1 MKRIIISFFCFL
13 IILSVSSCVKQKS
26 ILDRGIYE
34 DMTAAEVSELT
45 QSIPTFQFFYDNIRA
60 KIVAKS
66 DGHDRGQYG
75 AVTYN
80 DMYNLFNYLSSS
92 DYLNF
97 IEFGRTAYSEK
108 MSAYQAQIDSVSEH
122 FRSII
127 DSVKVKGGPQFD
139 FAKIFKH
146 PEFYGLYYL
155 AQNFPRGITEV
166 VFLLPIKNQSLFS
179 EIGIKDLDFDIILF
193 EKGKP
198 DGGPKVRLDNFKMKL
213 YGDDWVSGLGSY
225 GQRRLNG
232 INTTLSASAVFME
245 HYDPQKTPN
254 KNFEDIFDW
263 WYEPYMSSVQ
273 FLKYVENKIP
283 PAVYG
288 YWKTQELVDISM
300 YIYARNRM
308 INEYVDEYYTPIN
321 NYLPELIERHLL
333 DIYHDEY
340 ILYQRVN
347 KINPK
352 LTEEFDAM
360 IGRITVDLSEWLPA
374 GLQLPISHPNGNYII
389 DAEYDKRIF
398 REGSGPEYL

>member
-1 MKRIIISFFCFL
+1 M
-13 IILSVSSCVKQKS
+13 
-26 ILDRGIYE
+26 DRGIYE

-66 DGHDRGQYG
+66 DDHDRGQYG

-97 IEFGRTAYSEK
+97 IEFERTAYSEK

-122 FRSII
+122 FRSIV

-139 FAKIFKH
+139 FARIFKH
-146 PEFYGLYYL
+146 PELYGIYP
-155 AQNFPRGITEV
+155 QRNFPRGITEV
-166 VFLLPIKNQSLFS
+166 VFTLPIKNQNLFN
-179 EIGIKDLDFDIILF
+179 EIGIKNFDFKIILF

-198 DGGPKVRLDNFKMKL
+198 DGPKADFGAYPYPFRMKL
-213 YGDDWVSGLGSY
+213 DGNNWVLGS
-225 GQRRLNG
+225 GMFFGRPHG
-232 INTTLSASAVFME
+232 KEIILSESSVFME
-245 HYDPQKTPN
+245 HYNPQKTPG
-254 KNFEDIFDW
+254 KNFVDIFDW
-263 WYEPYMSSVQ
+263 WYEAYNGPSPLSSGP
-273 FLKYVENKIP
+273 FLRYVENKIP

-288 YWKTQELVDISM
+288 YWKTQECADISK

-308 INEYVDEYYTPIN
+308 INEFVDEYYTPIN

-347 KINPK
+347 KINLK

-360 IGRITVDLSEWLPA
+360 IGRITVDLSEWLPT

-389 DAEYDKRIF
+389 DAAVYDKRIF
-398 REGSGPEYL
+398 REGSGPVYL